1 MAITA
6 SDNTS
11 TLRAAAKRNVVLLA
25 LTTSILG
32 PVAPIS
38 IATGGLAGQT
48 LLGNDHMLATLP
60 VTGFNL
66 GVGLGAIPAALLMRR
81 IGRKRGFMA
90 GAGVAFLGGLVSAL
104 ALIYAYFW
112 LFALGVSVVG
122 ASYSFVAQYRFAA
135 ADYGDEDFKAK
146 AISFV
151 MLGGIGSAIIGPQLV
166 IFTSE
171 ALAPYTF
178 AGSYLAICG
187 IAIVGM
193 LMLAFLQPV
202 SSPEPGGEVETPQGR
217 PMAQI
222 VRQPRFIVATIV
234 TISGGSL
241 MSFVMTAA
249 PLAMIACG
257 FSVASA
263 AMGIQWHVIAM
274 FAPSFF
280 TGHLMTRFGKERVVA
295 AGLLILVVCA
305 IVALSGIQLWQF
317 WLALILLG
325 VGWNFAFISGT
336 ALVTT
341 TYRHEERQRV
351 QGVFDFLVYGFAA
364 VASGLSGVVLNL
376 VGWNVVN
383 LIIFPVVALA
393 LGCLIWLA
401 RQPQEPVAA

>member
-1 MAITA
+1 MTLTA
-6 SDNTS
+6 DAQTNVH
-11 TLRAAAKRNVVLLA
+11 AVAKRNVVVLA
-25 LTTSILG
+25 LATSILG
-32 PVAPIS
+32 PVAPIA

-48 LLGNDHMLATLP
+48 LLGNGHMLATLP

-66 GVGLGAIPAALLMRR
+66 GIGLGAIPAALLMRR

-90 GAGVAFLGGLVSAL
+90 GAGVAFTGGLASSL
-104 ALIYAYFW
+104 ALVYGLFW
-112 LFALGVSVVG
+112 LFALGVFTVG
-122 ASYSFVAQYRFAA
+122 TSYAFVAQYRFAA
-135 ADYGDEDFKAK
+135 ADYGDESFKAK
-146 AISFV
+146 AISYV

-193 LMLAFLQPV
+193 LLLAFLQRAPTA
-202 SSPEPGGEVETPQGR
+202 GQGEELDEANGR

-222 VRQPRFIVATIV
+222 IRQPRFIVAALV
-234 TISGGSL
+234 TISAGSL

-257 FSVASA
+257 FSVADA
-263 AMGIQWHVIAM
+263 ATGIQWHVIAM
-274 FAPSFF
+274 FGPSFI
-280 TGHLMTRFGKERVVA
+280 TGNLIARFGKERIVA
-295 AGLLILVVCA
+295 LGLGILVACA
-305 IVALSGIQLWQF
+305 VVALSGIELWQF

-325 VGWNFAFISGT
+325 IGWNFAFIGGT
-336 ALVTT
+336 TLVTT

-364 VASGLSGVVLNL
+364 LASGLSGVVLNL

-383 LIIFPVVALA
+383 LIVFPVVAMA
-393 LGCLIWLA
+393 IGCLVWLA
-401 RQPQEPVAA
+401 KQPAEPVPA